1 VAGAGKAAGTAA
13 DREPMHGLTPIER
26 GRQNPVRR
34 AEGRENA
41 MAELPVIARGLRF
54 PEGPVAMAD
63 GSVTLG
69 EIAGSAVTR
78 ITPNGAK
85 TGLGRG
91 WRAQRPRARSDGP
104 ELYAAREP
112 GR

>member
-13 DREPMHGLTPIER
+13 DREPMHGLTPVD
-26 GRQNPVRR
+26 GGQQNPAQRSR
-34 AEGRENA
+34 EENA
-41 MAELPVIARGLRF
+41 MAEIRVIADGLRF

-63 GSVTLG
+63 GSVILG